1 MKVVIQ
7 IPCLNEESTLPQTY
21 ADLPTSMAGVDEIDV
36 LVIDDGSTD
45 QTVETAKALGVDKIV
60 SLPRNMGLATAFVR
74 GLEASLGM
82 DADIVVNTDADNQY
96 AGDDIPRLVQPILD
110 GRADIVVGDRGVMS
124 VADFSPLKR
133 RLQQLGSWVVKL
145 ASGVDTPDATSGF
158 RALSRE
164 AAMRTIIFSQYSYTL
179 ESLIQAG
186 ARQMTVSYVPVAV
199 NPQTRRSRLMRN
211 HADYLVNS
219 TATILRTYTMYRP
232 LRVFFLLGSIF
243 VILGL
248 ALGGRFLWYYFQ
260 GMGTG
265 KIQSLILTAIL
276 LIIGF
281 QVWLIGLLADL
292 INFNRRILEEI
303 LYRTRQM
310 EMEIIDDGSE

>member
-133 RLQQLGSWVVKL
+133 RLQKLGSWVVKL

>member
-21 ADLPTSMAGVDEIDV
+21 ADLPTSIVGVDEIDV

-45 QTVETAKALGVDKIV
+45 QTVETAKALGVDKVV
-60 SLPRNMGLATAFVR
+60 SLPRNMGLATAFVK
-74 GLEASLGM
+74 GLEAALVMG
-82 DADIVVNTDADNQY
+82 ADIVVNTDADNQY
-96 AGDDIPRLVQPILD
+96 AGDDIPRLVRPILE

-211 HADYLVNS
+211 HADYVVNS

-243 VILGL
+243 IVLGS

-310 EMEIIDDGSE
+310 EMEITDDGSE

>member
-21 ADLPTSMAGVDEIDV
+21 ADLPKSIAGVDEIEI

-45 QTVETAKALGVDKIV
+45 RTVETAKALEVDKIV
-60 SLPRNMGLATAFVR
+60 SLPKNMGLATAFVK
-74 GLEASLGM
+74 GLEASLMMG
-82 DADIVVNTDADNQY
+82 ADIVVNTDADNQY
-96 AGDDIPRLVQPILD
+96 AGDDIPRLVHPILE

-133 RLQQLGSWVVKL
+133 RLQKLGSWVVKL

-186 ARQMTVSYVPVAV
+186 ARQMTVLYVSVTV
-199 NPQTRRSRLMRN
+199 NPKTRRSRLMRN

-232 LRVFFLLGSIF
+232 LRVFLLLGSIF
-243 VILGL
+243 VALGL

-303 LYRTRQM
+303 LYRTRQI
-310 EMEIIDDGSE
+310 EMDITDDGSD